1 MHWLENFKLALI
13 KHDEKQMLSLIDTLP
28 QFESEDDM
36 RQASLLIQQSIEY
49 FKKRELDATLEM
61 QKINKAKK
69 YLDN

>member
-28 QFESEDDM
+28 QFGSEDDM